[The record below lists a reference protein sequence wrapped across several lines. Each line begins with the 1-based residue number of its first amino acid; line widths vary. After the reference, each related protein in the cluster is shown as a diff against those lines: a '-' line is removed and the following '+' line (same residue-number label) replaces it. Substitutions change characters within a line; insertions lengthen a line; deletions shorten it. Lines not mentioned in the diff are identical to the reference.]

1 MDMSESRQILIVDD
15 DTAIRTSL
23 AEAVSEWAAEV
34 RVAADA
40 TEALARVAER
50 APDLV
55 LTDVRMPGD
64 SGVDLL
70 KLLRERT
77 PDTDVVLMTAYEDM
91 TTIVTAMREGAV
103 DFIVKPIALDALH
116 DLVDRVFEDRRTR
129 RRSSRAKDDPAA
141 YALDT
146 LVGRDPRMI
155 QAFKMVGQAAAG
167 RANVLVRG
175 ESGTGKELIARA
187 IHFNSRSAADPFIAV
202 NCAALPTTLLESEL
216 FGHTRGAF
224 TGAVGARR
232 GRFALAGRGTVFLD
246 EIGDTSLEFQSKLL
260 RVLQEREF
268 YPVGAEQPEKT
279 EARVIAATH
288 RDLEGLVADGRF
300 REDLYYRLRVVEIVV
315 PPLRDRAGDIPEL
328 ARFLVRRAA
337 GSSGYAEPVIGDD
350 AMAALIAHEWR
361 GNVRELENCLTRATV
376 LAAGNV
382 IRREHLSLSAEG
394 ERTSAKLASLDEVE
408 RDQIVRVLAYTAGQ
422 KSAAAKI
429 LGVSRPRL
437 DRLLVKH
444 RLE

>member
-1 MDMSESRQILIVDD
+1 MAKRDSRQVLIVDD
-15 DTAIRTSL
+15 DVAIRTSL
-23 AEAVSEWAAEV
+23 ADAVSEWDVDV
-34 RVAADA
+34 RVAGDA

-50 APDLV
+50 VPDLV
-55 LTDVRMPGD
+55 LSDMRMPGD
-64 SGVDLL
+64 TGLHLL
-70 KLLRERT
+70 KLLRERA

-103 DFIVKPIALDALH
+103 DFIVKPIALDTLAR
-116 DLVDRVFEDRRTR
+116 LVDRVFEDRRTR
-129 RRSSRAKDDPAA
+129 SRASRAKEDPKA

-155 QAFKMVGQAAAG
+155 QAFKTVGQAAAG

-187 IHFNSRSAADPFIAV
+187 IHFNSHNAADPFIAV

-224 TGAVGARR
+224 TGAIGARR

-246 EIGDTSLEFQSKLL
+246 EIGDTSAEFQSKLL

-268 YPVGAEQPEKT
+268 YPVGAEQPEQT

-288 RDLEGLVADGRF
+288 RDLERLVADGKF
-300 REDLYYRLRVVEIVV
+300 REDLYYRLRIVEIVV
-315 PPLRDRAGDIPEL
+315 PPLRERAGDIPDL

-337 GSSGYAEPVIGDD
+337 TSSGYDEPVIGDD
-350 AMAALIAHEWR
+350 AMGALIGHDWR

-382 IRREHLSLSAEG
+382 IRREHLSLSSEG
-394 ERTSAKLASLDEVE
+394 ERTSVRLASLDDVE

>member
-1 MDMSESRQILIVDD
+1 MATSESRRILIVDD
-15 DTAIRTSL
+15 DSAIRTSL
-23 AEAVSEWAAEV
+23 ADAVSEWAADV

-40 TEALARVAER
+40 TEALACVAEGV
-50 APDLV
+50 PDLV
-55 LTDVRMPGD
+55 LSDVRMPGE
-64 SGVDLL
+64 SGLDLL
-70 KLLRERT
+70 QLLRDRV

-91 TTIVTAMREGAV
+91 ATIVTAMREGAV
-103 DFIVKPIALDALH
+103 DFIVKPIALDALRG
-116 DLVDRVFEDRRTR
+116 LVDRVFEDRRTR
-129 RRSSRAKDDPAA
+129 HRALRATDDPAS

-155 QAFKMVGQAAAG
+155 QAFKTVGQAAAG

-187 IHFNSRSAADPFIAV
+187 IHFNSRNSGDPFVAV

-224 TGAVGARR
+224 TGAVAARR

-268 YPVGAEQPEKT
+268 YPVGAEQPEIT

-288 RDLEGLVADGRF
+288 RDLERLVAEGRF
-300 REDLYYRLRVVEIVV
+300 REDLYYRLRIVEIVV
-315 PPLRDRAGDIPEL
+315 PPLRERSGDIPEL
-328 ARFLVRRAA
+328 ARHLVRRAA
-337 GSSGYAEPVIGDD
+337 AQSGYVEPVIGDD
-350 AMAALIAHEWR
+350 AMASLIAHEWR

-376 LAAGNV
+376 LAAGQV
-382 IRREHLSLSAEG
+382 IRAEHLNLSTEAE
-394 ERTSAKLASLDEVE
+394 
-408 RDQIVRVLAYTAGQ
+408 RV
-422 KSAAAKI
+422 
-429 LGVSRPRL
+429 
-437 DRLLVKH
+437 
-444 RLE
+444 

>member
-1 MDMSESRQILIVDD
+1 MVTAESRHILIVDD
-15 DTAIRTSL
+15 DAAIRTSL
-23 AEAVSEWAAEV
+23 AEAVSEWEAEV
-34 RVAADA
+34 RVAASA

-50 APDLV
+50 VPDLV
-55 LTDVRMPGD
+55 LSDVRMPGA

-70 KLLRERT
+70 ELLRERA
-77 PDTDVVLMTAYEDM
+77 PDADVVLMTAYEDM
-91 TTIVTAMREGAV
+91 TTIVRAMREGAA
-103 DFIVKPIALDALH
+103 DFIVKPIVLDKLH
-116 DLVDRVFEDRRTR
+116 EVVDRVFEDRLTR
-129 RRSSRAKDDPAA
+129 RRASRVKDDPAS

-187 IHFNSRSAADPFIAV
+187 VHFNSRSAAEPFIAV
-202 NCAALPTTLLESEL
+202 NCTALPTTLLESEL

-224 TGAVGARR
+224 TGAIGTRR

-268 YPVGAEQPEKT
+268 YPVGAEDPQRT

-288 RDLEGLVADGRF
+288 RDLEALVDEGRF

-315 PPLRDRAGDIPEL
+315 PPLRERAGDISEL

-337 GSSGYAEPVIGDD
+337 ASSGYAEPVIGDD
-350 AMAALIAHEWR
+350 ALASLVAHDWR

-376 LAAGNV
+376 LAAGSV
-382 IRREHLSLSAEG
+382 IRHEHLSLSTEG
-394 ERTSAKLASLDEVE
+394 ERTTAGLASLDEVE

-429 LGVSRPRL
+429 LGISRPRL
-437 DRLLVKH
+437 DRLMVKH